1 MLYGGIK
8 KSKILMNKEVKSME
22 EKLLTVKELANFV
35 GLSEPQVWNYINKGI
50 IPTLKEGI
58 TKIKESDAIEFKEW
72 YENKKSGIV
81 ESTFMLDWDES
92 LKILPTFPYIP
103 NLANPEA
110 YKKYA
115 HKPCFLVSNKGNI
128 INASTLRKRKVCEV
142 DHEYLQVNLYGFSR
156 KGTQPL
162 VHQLVALLWCP
173 NYLNKKEIHHID
185 LNRKNNVFDN
195 LLWVTEKEHDEIH
208 NLLKSVNNDINNP
221 EYRKRIKEIQEAN
234 SYPDG
239 VEPSRVIH
247 HLDYKDSPN
256 CYMYVT
262 PKSYEKY
269 LETENENDLV
279 IIGESHF

>member
-1 MLYGGIK
+1 MNFWVGKLHRSK
-8 KSKILMNKEVKSME
+8 KPHP
-22 EKLLTVKELANFV
+22 ANFMQMYCV
-35 GLSEPQVWNYINKGI
+35 MTYGKIA
-50 IPTLKEGI
+50 
-58 TKIKESDAIEFKEW
+58 TKRS
-72 YENKKSGIV
+72 
-81 ESTFMLDWDES
+81 
-92 LKILPTFPYIP
+92 
-103 NLANPEA
+103 
-110 YKKYA
+110 
-115 HKPCFLVSNKGNI
+115 
-128 INASTLRKRKVCEV
+128 
-142 DHEYLQVNLYGFSR
+142 
-156 KGTQPL
+156 
-162 VHQLVALLWCP
+162 ALMELW
-173 NYLNKKEIHHID
+173 ID